1 MRALCSAYPAK
12 REGYEMPASRFSVS
26 PEKIN
31 ALQERMER
39 LGIRDS
45 DIEEQFIRSG
55 GPGGQNVNKV
65 ATCVYLKHLPTG
77 IEVKCQQER
86 SQAMNRFL
94 ARRILVQKIE
104 DAVLGRES
112 EERRRIEKIKR
123 QKRKRS
129 KRAKEKVLELK
140 HMQSRK
146 KESRSFKPDLSE

>member
-1 MRALCSAYPAK
+1 
-12 REGYEMPASRFSVS
+12 
-26 PEKIN
+26 
-31 ALQERMER
+31 MER
-39 LGIRDS
+39 LEIMES

-104 DAVLGRES
+104 ELILGRES
-112 EERRRIEKIKR
+112 EEQRKIEKIRR

-140 HMQSRK
+140 HIQSRK
-146 KESRSFKPDLSE
+146 KKSRSFRPDMSE